1 MTYQGEIHQ
10 HFEQVSGFTGKD
22 ERSILALSPSR
33 EVWGR
38 RIEVTE
44 KYSQTYLAIKVSGY
58 PVLIIDSRENV
69 DGSSSRSIVIGGINR
84 QKDSID
90 YVVWSTE
97 NNGQQKPS
105 GGQGFDQ
112 EIIEKG
118 YPITNDENYLPQRI
132 DVDRAVSYWLEVIQA
147 TIEKPETLDTV
158 DFNISNLVGQFK

>member
-1 MTYQGEIHQ
+1 MTLEDIHR
-10 HFEQVSGFTGKD
+10 HFEQVSGFTGND
-22 ERSILALSPSR
+22 ESAILALSPLR

-38 RIEVTE
+38 RIEAE
-44 KYSQTYLAIKVSGY
+44 GKYSQTYLVIKISGY
-58 PVLIIDSRENV
+58 SVLTIDSRTNI

-84 QKDSID
+84 QKDFIHF
-90 YVVWSTE
+90 VVYSTE

-105 GGQGFDQ
+105 GGQGFDR

-118 YPITNDENYLPQRI
+118 YPIINKNSYPHRI

-147 TIEKPETLDTV
+147 AIENPETLDTE